1 MAIQSQKLSFDI
13 GDCNPKIAENHL
25 KLCYYW
31 FNLFTLNE
39 IIYLTGK
46 NTALEK
52 NIFSKQKK
60 SYLFK
65 DNI

>member
-1 MAIQSQKLSFDI
+1 MAIQSQKLSFEM

-39 IIYLTGK
+39 IIYLSGK

-52 NIFSKQKK
+52 NKFFETKEI
-60 SYLFK
+60 LH
-65 DNI
+65 I